1 MDSSSDADKN
11 SSDSSN
17 TVPDVPQI
25 VYYTLNETIEITGA
39 EIINQQGAAQDGTEI
54 THTTFTTFNT
64 TDPDSDVQIT
74 ENLVE
79 TVTTYDDVADNAL
92 IAEIQLYASQIQCSN
107 FHGKGSIDD
116 YSELFVAASKIANE
130 SKQMQLDIDID
141 GFNEFGKAADDLS
154 NLFNSFIVKLQNV
167 SVIND
172 TAFLTSIAIALK
184 QIVNLSNVFGK
195 FKETI
200 IATSTVQMPKTAHT
214 TAVILRGV
222 MTEINC
228 AMNYINNFV
237 NPVDPALEGAALSA
251 EEQTIISTAV
261 HTIES
266 WNTLCE
272 HGVSISLQNNDDVQ
286 YITQASSEL
295 KHTTVVLHTAVSTL
309 RAKLANYIKV

>member
-1 MDSSSDADKN
+1 V
-11 SSDSSN
+11 
-17 TVPDVPQI
+17 TV
-25 VYYTLNETIEITGA
+25 
-39 EIINQQGAAQDGTEI
+39 
-54 THTTFTTFNT
+54 
-64 TDPDSDVQIT
+64 
-74 ENLVE
+74 
-79 TVTTYDDVADNAL
+79 YDDVADNAL

-141 GFNEFGKAADDLS
+141 GFNEFGQAADDLS

-200 IATSTVQMPKTAHT
+200 IATSTVQMPKSSHK

-222 MTEINC
+222 MSEINC

-237 NPVDPALEGAALSA
+237 NPVDPGLEGAALSL
-251 EEQTIISTAV
+251 EEQNIISTAV
-261 HTIES
+261 HTIDS
-266 WNTLCE
+266 WNSLCE
-272 HGVSISLQNNDDVQ
+272 QGVTISLQNNTDVQ

-295 KHTTVVLHTAVSTL
+295 KNTTVALQTATAAL
-309 RAKLANYIKV
+309 RAKLAQYVK

>member
-1 MDSSSDADKN
+1 
-11 SSDSSN
+11 
-17 TVPDVPQI
+17 
-25 VYYTLNETIEITGA
+25 
-39 EIINQQGAAQDGTEI
+39 
-54 THTTFTTFNT
+54 
-64 TDPDSDVQIT
+64 
-74 ENLVE
+74 
-79 TVTTYDDVADNAL
+79 
-92 IAEIQLYASQIQCSN
+92 
-107 FHGKGSIDD
+107 
-116 YSELFVAASKIANE
+116 
-130 SKQMQLDIDID
+130 
-141 GFNEFGKAADDLS
+141 
-154 NLFNSFIVKLQNV
+154 
-167 SVIND
+167 
-172 TAFLTSIAIALK
+172 LK

-272 HGVSISLQNNDDVQ
+272 QGVSISLQNNDDVQ

-295 KHTTVVLHTAVSTL
+295 KYTTVVLQTAVSTL
-309 RAKLANYIKV
+309 RAKLANYVKV